1 LHKHKYIY
9 RLLFKNSLNGAGL
22 AKTGG
27 EIIDCNRVFSKM
39 LGYTIKEIKKLNITD
54 FYQTKEEWLQILN
67 LLKQKRSVKNYETV
81 WKHKGGKLIDVIINI
96 SVIHLSGES
105 LVQLTCL
112 DITHRKKTEK
122 ALKISEQKYRTMLNA
137 SPYGIYITNLKGII
151 QDVSEIGLE
160 LFGSDN
166 KNDLIGKQFFR
177 FIFAD
182 DKSKIREIIKKT
194 MDEGLVQ
201 NVEIKLRKKNSK
213 LFLSEISIT
222 LIQDHSGAPFSFMI
236 IVCDISRRKQLERRQ
251 IHADRMVSLGEMAAG
266 IAHEINQPLNIISIV
281 LDNVLFETFKAE
293 CKNKEYL
300 KEKSDRIFENI
311 DRINYIIDHVRSF
324 SRNQDDYILTGF
336 NVNDSIRN
344 ALSMISEQLKFRGID
359 LQINLGKNLPVIIGN
374 TYKFE
379 QVILNML
386 SNAKDTLLEKKTSQA
401 DNFKMIIE
409 ITSYSENHSV
419 IVEIADNGMGIR
431 NDDIEDIMLP
441 FFSNKDAGKGTG
453 LGLSISYQ
461 IIKEMNGNIEVKSKL
476 LEGTTFKIKIDTVRN
491 TNT

>member
-1 LHKHKYIY
+1 
-9 RLLFKNSLNGAGL
+9 
-22 AKTGG
+22 
-27 EIIDCNRVFSKM
+27 M
-39 LGYTIKEIKKLNITD
+39 LGYTITEIKKLNITD
-54 FYQTKEEWLQILN
+54 FYKVAEEWMQILN
-67 LLKQKRSVKNYETV
+67 LLKQRKSVKNYETV
-81 WKHKGGKLIDVIINI
+81 WKHKGGQLIDVITNI
-96 SVIHLSGES
+96 SVIHLREES
-105 LVQLTCL
+105 LVLLTYL
-112 DITHRKKTEK
+112 DITYRKRSER
-122 ALKISEQKYRTMLNA
+122 AFKISEQKYRTMLNA

-177 FIFAD
+177 FIFDD
-182 DKSKIREIIKKT
+182 DKNKIKGIIEKT

-201 NVEIKLRKKNSK
+201 NVEIKLRKKNNK

-236 IVCDISRRKQLERRQ
+236 TVCDISRRKQLEKRQ

-266 IAHEINQPLNIISIV
+266 IAHEINQPLSIISMV
-281 LDNVLFETFKAE
+281 LDNVFFESFKADW
-293 CKNKEYL
+293 KSKEYL

-324 SRNQDDYILTGF
+324 SGNQDDYILTGF

-386 SNAKDTLLEKKTSQA
+386 SNAKDTLLEKKIGQA
-401 DNFKMIIE
+401 GNFKMIIE

-431 NDDIEDIMLP
+431 NEDIENIMLP
-441 FFSNKDAGKGTG
+441 FYSNKDAGKGTG

-461 IIKEMNGNIEVKSKL
+461 IIKEMNGNIEVNSKL
-476 LEGTTFKIKIDTVRN
+476 LEGTTFRITLTVKN
-491 TNT
+491 N